1 MKSLIT
7 MLIFTTTLF
16 ARVDTT
22 QNFFPLEVG
31 NLWQYIYDDGSLVTY
46 RVQADSTD
54 DDGYKYYYLDG
65 VLYYKVSPLKDSVFK
80 VFGHYY
86 PYLLY
91 KFPIIYSG
99 QIWIIYSSPYGYEYA
114 YVPWIGYI
122 SIFDRIFSG
131 VRILY
136 TADIDTI
143 WEPGIQLWYE
153 EHYLADG
160 IGLVWWGNEVEYKV
174 LIGCVINGDT
184 LGIIFS
190 NVEDEKENNL
200 DGFELYQNY
209 PNPFNSSTSILF
221 RVFKEEFVNLA
232 VYDVLGRRIKILKN
246 ELIKPGAYH
255 IKFDASDLPGGTY
268 FYRLTTSKGSI
279 TKKMLYLK

>member
-1 MKSLIT
+1 MKSLLT
-7 MLIFTTTLF
+7 MLILTTALF
-16 ARVDTT
+16 AKNDTT
-22 QNFFPLEVG
+22 QNFFPLAVG
-31 NLWQYIYDDGSLVTY
+31 NVWQYVYDDGRFLEV
-46 RVQADSTD
+46 RVWDDSID
-54 DDGYKYYYLDG
+54 SDGYKYYFTSWYD
-65 VLYYKVSPLKDSVFK
+65 YKVSSHRDSIFRIL
-80 VFGHYY
+80 GGGY
-86 PYLLY
+86 PDYLLY
-91 KFPIIYSG
+91 KFPITYVG
-99 QIWIIYSSPYGYEYA
+99 QIWIIHSSPYGYEYA

-122 SIFDRIFSG
+122 SIFDSIFRG

-136 TADIDTI
+136 TADKDTI
-143 WEPGIQLWYE
+143 WEPGIQLWDE

-279 TKKMLYLK
+279 AKKMLYLK